1 MMRGFLAG
9 GVTGVMISAVG
20 LVLASLLAPQPAGN
34 TPPAPPQTDVA
45 LADAPAGQAAP
56 EAPAAAQ
63 DAIPVSEAEMT
74 GIAAPEAA
82 PEVETDPARAPQ
94 TGEPPAGL
102 ISPETAAPRPE
113 VASEAPVLPSPQG
126 AALTEPGGE
135 ADLSISTNPAQP
147 LAPSGEESAFVLVLP
162 DAENVV
168 DTPEEPQGAPA
179 APPESAPLPDEQA
192 ATRLVVSNAP
202 AQREEVVP
210 VRRANDTTPPES
222 AAPQAPALSRFAA
235 DFTPDGRPLFSIIMI
250 DMAPE
255 GQGALLLPS
264 LELPISIAL
273 RGSDPDSAS
282 RAKAYRAAG
291 FEVLMLSDQP
301 TGATPAD
308 AATALEGGLNLLPQS
323 IALLDAGT
331 GGLGRDVGVIGTVM
345 ARLAE
350 DGRGFVGLPGGL
362 GATQREA
369 EKAGIPMTT
378 LYRDLD
384 ANDQNAATIRRF
396 LDQAAFRARQ
406 QGQAVVLMRLRAES
420 LSALEIWRAASR
432 AQDVQFAPVSAL
444 LSVEN

>member
-45 LADAPAGQAAP
+45 LADAPAAGQAAP
-56 EAPAAAQ
+56 EAPATAQ

-82 PEVETDPARAPQ
+82 PDVETDPARAPQ
-94 TGEPPAGL
+94 TGELPAGL
-102 ISPETAAPRPE
+102 IGPGAAAPRPE

-126 AALTEPGGE
+126 VALSEPGGE
-135 ADLSISTNPAQP
+135 ADLSISTDPAQP
-147 LAPSGEESAFVLVLP
+147 IAPSSEESAFVLVLP
-162 DAENVV
+162 EAEKAE
-168 DTPEEPQGAPA
+168 DAPA
-179 APPESAPLPDEQA
+179 APEVSQSMPATAKQSAPMPEEQEA
-192 ATRLVVSNAP
+192 
-202 AQREEVVP
+202 P
-210 VRRANDTTPPES
+210 VRRANDATPPES

-255 GQGALLLPS
+255 GQGMMLLPS

-273 RGSDPDSAS
+273 RGSDPGSS
-282 RAKAYRAAG
+282 PRAEAYRAAG

-323 IALLDAGT
+323 VALLDAGT
-331 GGLGRDVGVIGTVM
+331 GGLGHDIGVIGKVM
-345 ARLAE
+345 TRLAE
-350 DGRGFVGLPGGL
+350 DGRGFVGLPDGQG
-362 GATQREA
+362 TTEREA

-406 QGQAVVLMRLRAES
+406 QGQVVVLMRLRAES

-444 LSVEN
+444 LSVQD